1 MAENYNTNTSDKETS
16 KRVFVTHAKV
26 LSDEQRQRLTDEEKA
41 FEATCQDRGVWL
53 ELFCPDNACFTEEE
67 RVNIPVFCKDPDAGK
82 KLWLKL
88 FCPDGSCEITSSTQL
103 P

>member
-1 MAENYNTNTSDKETS
+1 MEKQISENKAKETR
-16 KRVFVTHAKV
+16 KRVFVTQARV
-26 LSDEQRQRLTDEEKA
+26 IPEAERDTLTETEKNY
-41 FEATCQDRGVWL
+41 EGSCKSQGVWL

-67 RVNIPVFCKDPDAGK
+67 RVNIPVFCDDPSAGK

-88 FCPDGSCEITSSTQL
+88 FCPEGSCEVNEASKL